1 MRPHRWLLAVAA
13 LSLAW
18 ASPAAAQAA
27 PAPLAP
33 DLAPPRVMF
42 LAAPLTA
49 FPDVIALSL
58 VFNPHPN
65 LTLEAGASAAAPGAF
80 ARAGL
85 VFPVSRGVRGGTD
98 LLGYAGYRV
107 VTIPVEE
114 PIVGPTV
121 GIGVRRWVRGGWG
134 LQVNGG
140 LWITDT
146 YVDCVGDCAPEGNRL
161 VLPEIRLAGVRS
173 RSR

>member
-1 MRPHRWLLAVAA
+1 MRPHRWLRVVAA
-13 LSLAW
+13 LCLALP
-18 ASPAAAQAA
+18 SPAAAQSA
-27 PAPLAP
+27 PAPLTP
-33 DLAPPRVMF
+33 DLTPPGVMF
-42 LAAPLTA
+42 LLAPLTA

-58 VFNPHPN
+58 VVNPRPG

-85 VFPVSRGVRGGTD
+85 VFPVSRGVRDGTD
-98 LLGYAGYRV
+98 LLVYAGYRV
-107 VTIPVEE
+107 VTLPVEE

-121 GIGVRRWVRGGWG
+121 GFGIRRWVRGGWG

-140 LWITDT
+140 LWITDR

>member
-1 MRPHRWLLAVAA
+1 MRPHRWLLALAA
-13 LSLAW
+13 LSLALP
-18 ASPAAAQAA
+18 SRAATQDA
-27 PAPLAP
+27 PAPLTP

-58 VFNPHPN
+58 VYNPRPN
-65 LTLEAGASAAAPGAF
+65 VTMEAGASAAAPGAF

-85 VFPVSRGVRGGTD
+85 VFPMSRGVRDGTD
-98 LLGYAGYRV
+98 LLAYAGYRV

-121 GIGVRRWVRGGWG
+121 GFGIRRWVRGGWG
-134 LQVNGG
+134 LQFNGG

-161 VLPEIRLAGVRS
+161 VLPELRLAAVRS